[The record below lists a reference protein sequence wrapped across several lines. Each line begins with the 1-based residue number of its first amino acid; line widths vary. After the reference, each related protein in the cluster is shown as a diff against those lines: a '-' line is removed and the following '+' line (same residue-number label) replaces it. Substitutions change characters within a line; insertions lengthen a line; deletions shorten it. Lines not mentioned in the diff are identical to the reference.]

1 MVLLCCLDRRGYRAL
16 GFGLAEGSGSPDAP
30 GTHWEFL
37 GLLPLFDPPR
47 HDTAETIKRCQHMGI
62 GGARLRARALC
73 SKHPVAG
80 TPVCVCGRQPAST
93 CWPLRKRRVLH

>member
-1 MVLLCCLDRRGYRAL
+1 L
-16 GFGLAEGSGSPDAP
+16 GFGLADGNGAPDAP

-62 GGARLRARALC
+62 GGEQTCNICCLLA
-73 SKHPVAG
+73 
-80 TPVCVCGRQPAST
+80 ASDFWST
-93 CWPLRKRRVLH
+93 AIAQQT